1 MLRKEQR
8 GGSRGTGVP
17 GREVDCNFRYC
28 GQGKLLRDDVGVRT
42 FRLDGGTILMYQG
55 TRCSSRRTGSR
66 KGWARVLQ
74 AQQGAPGGWSPG
86 RRGQQ
91 RRGEK

>member
-1 MLRKEQR
+1 M
-8 GGSRGTGVP
+8 P

-55 TRCSSRRTGSR
+55 TRE
-66 KGWARVLQ
+66 VF
-74 AQQGAPGGWSPG
+74 
-86 RRGQQ
+86 
-91 RRGEK
+91 